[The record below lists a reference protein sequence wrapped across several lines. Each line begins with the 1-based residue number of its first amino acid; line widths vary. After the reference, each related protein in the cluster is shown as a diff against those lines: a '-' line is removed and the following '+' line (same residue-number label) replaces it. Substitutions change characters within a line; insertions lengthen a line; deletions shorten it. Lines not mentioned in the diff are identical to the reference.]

1 VIPFIVILAGEY
13 PVDLYRFVSWS
24 LTIASVVT
32 LSWPVNIPFLALAYK
47 VRQGRQ
53 PIDMEA
59 GEFWWRCSFGALGVA
74 GISLVLLGL
83 NYSLV
88 RMTELP
94 AGPVQL
100 TLLLAYLP
108 AGIGF
113 VLWMM
118 ALEDMLQAT
127 SVFLLYVLLPG
138 IPLLVVGWMIHLWQT
153 IQQNFGWLLSP
164 GL

>member
-1 VIPFIVILAGEY
+1 M
-13 PVDLYRFVSWS
+13 DLYRFVSWC
-24 LTIASVVT
+24 LTIAAIVT
-32 LSWPVNIPFLALAYK
+32 LAWPINIPLLALAYK

-59 GEFWWRCSFGALGVA
+59 GEFWWRCSFGALGLA

-88 RMTELP
+88 RLIELP

-108 AGIGF
+108 AAIGF

-118 ALEDMLQAT
+118 GLDDVLQAM
-127 SVFLLYVLLPG
+127 SIFFLYVLLPG
-138 IPLLVVGWMIHLWQT
+138 VPLLGVGWIIRVWES

-164 GL
+164 SP